1 MNRISPRQRRMAGVV
16 AVFGALQM
24 LAVVAYRGVQ
34 DRREAERGGEI
45 DAEPLSGDPA
55 PELELVTA
63 RGDPV
68 RWAALRGKP
77 VLVHFWASWCTPCRQ
92 ELPALLEAVRARNG
106 ELQLLA
112 VSVDEDWAPVRLFF
126 GGHVPDEVSRTGDRN
141 ARRRFGVE
149 TLPTTFV
156 VSSTGKLVAR
166 VTGARNWKLEQVRE
180 ALQTWERS
188 TP

>member
-1 MNRISPRQRRMAGVV
+1 MSALSPRQRRIAGVV
-16 AVFGALQM
+16 AVLVALQV
-24 LAVVAYRGVQ
+24 LAIVAYRGVQ
-34 DRREAERGGEI
+34 EDRETERGGELN
-45 DAEPLSGDPA
+45 AEPLSGDPA

-63 RGDPV
+63 TGDLV
-68 RWAALRGKP
+68 RWAAFRGKP
-77 VLVHFWASWCTPCRQ
+77 VLVHFWASWCTPCRK

-126 GGHVPDEVSRTGDRN
+126 GGHVPDEVSRTSDRD
-141 ARRRFGVE
+141 ARRRYDVE

-166 VTGARNWKLEQVRE
+166 MTGARNWKLEQVRE

-188 TP
+188 TR